1 MTHEA
6 AISQARIITERLI
19 EEGTKARAYFQIWW
33 VLNNRAY
40 PDYAKTVEHWEFADF
55 FHAASPGYF
64 TLFMLALGKMFDMDV
79 RSAGFQSL
87 RTALEQEGKPGVA
100 EQIRATMAPHTSQV
114 RCVMEIRNQSLVH
127 NSFGLPRD
135 AVYEANGI
143 TIDELRGLV
152 DATCQCISTAAAALD
167 IHGHA
172 LASERVANAT
182 LNVLEGLRMSLQLR
196 SVERPADQPKL
207 A

>member
-1 MTHEA
+1 MRQACAITH
-6 AISQARIITERLI
+6 RLI
-19 EEGTKARAYFQIWW
+19 EEGTKARSYFQVWW

-40 PDYAKTVEHWEFADF
+40 PAYASTMEHWEFADF
-55 FHAASPGYF
+55 FYAASPGYF
-64 TLFMLALGKMFDMDV
+64 TLFMLALGKMFDLDE

-87 RTALEQEGKPGVA
+87 RATLAQEGKPEIA
-100 EQIRATMAPHTSQV
+100 EQIRTTMAPYAPQA
-114 RCVMEIRNQSLVH
+114 RRVMEIRNRSLVH
-127 NSFGLPRD
+127 NSFGVPRD
-135 AVYEANGI
+135 AVYEANAI

-152 DATCQCISTAAAALD
+152 DATCQCISAAAAALD

-182 LNVLEGLRMSLQLR
+182 LNVLEGLRTSLQLR
-196 SVERPADQPKL
+196 DAERPADQPKL

>member
-6 AISQARIITERLI
+6 AMSQARIITERLI

-40 PDYAKTVEHWEFADF
+40 PNYAKTMEHWEFADF

-87 RTALEQEGKPGVA
+87 RTALEQEGKPDIA
-100 EQIRATMAPHTSQV
+100 EQIRATMTPYTFQV
-114 RCVMEIRNQSLVH
+114 RRVMEIRNQSLVH
-127 NSFGLPRD
+127 NSFGVPRD

-143 TIDELRGLV
+143 TIDELHSLV

-172 LASERVANAT
+172 LGSERVANAT
-182 LNVLEGLRMSLQLR
+182 LNVLEGLRASLQLR
-196 SVERPADQPKL
+196 DIVLPAERPRQA
-207 A
+207 